1 MLLFVVTEQEVIKKP
16 SINVVMC
23 FMIFSL
29 NHYSKLLDSD
39 RLGPTCGSNIDP
51 SYITHYLKFS
61 VTVSSN
67 QLWSRPYSD
76 YQFFLH
82 NKISELRKQGLGY
95 RRISNVLNKEGIL
108 TVRGK
113 VFTNSHVHSILKKKN
128 IREERLN
135 QSSRKEVSRFVLE
148 GVI

>member
-1 MLLFVVTEQEVIKKP
+1 ML
-16 SINVVMC
+16 N
-23 FMIFSL
+23 SL
-29 NHYSKLLDSD
+29 N
-39 RLGPTCGSNIDP
+39 SNGIC
-51 SYITHYLKFS
+51 SQYGFLTNHSHITHYLVFT
-61 VTVSSN
+61 VTVTTN
-67 QLWSRPYSD
+67 QLWSKPYSD

-95 RRISNVLNKEGIL
+95 RRISNILNKEGIL

-135 QSSRKEVSRFVLE
+135 RKSRKEVSRMVLE
-148 GVI
+148 GL

>member
-1 MLLFVVTEQEVIKKP
+1 ML
-16 SINVVMC
+16 N
-23 FMIFSL
+23 
-29 NHYSKLLDSD
+29 LLDSD
-39 RLGPTCGSNIDP
+39 RLGLTCGSNIDP

-61 VTVSSN
+61 VTVTTN
-67 QLWSRPYSD
+67 LLWSKPYSD

-95 RRISNVLNKEGIL
+95 RRISTVLNKEGIL

-113 VFTNSHVHSILKKKN
+113 VFTNSHVHSIMKKKN

-135 QSSRKEVSRFVLE
+135 RKSGKEVSVFVME
-148 GVI
+148 GVGD

>member
-1 MLLFVVTEQEVIKKP
+1 MNLIHESVLL
-16 SINVVMC
+16 
-23 FMIFSL
+23 
-29 NHYSKLLDSD
+29 YSE
-39 RLGPTCGSNIDP
+39 RVGPTCGSNIDP
-51 SYITHYLKFS
+51 SSITHYLKFS

-82 NKISELRKQGLGY
+82 NKISKLKEQGLGY
-95 RRISNVLNKEGIL
+95 RRISNVLNKEGVL

-113 VFTNSHVHSILKKKN
+113 MFTNSHVHSILKKKN

-135 QSSRKEVSRFVLE
+135 RNSRKEVSEFVLE
-148 GVI
+148 GVGD

>member
-1 MLLFVVTEQEVIKKP
+1 MYGLNINP
-16 SINVVMC
+16 SHV
-23 FMIFSL
+23 
-29 NHYSKLLDSD
+29 
-39 RLGPTCGSNIDP
+39 
-51 SYITHYLKFS
+51 THYLKFS
-61 VTVSSN
+61 VTVTSN
-67 QLWSRPYSD
+67 LLWSKPYSD

-95 RRISNVLNKEGIL
+95 RRISNVLNKEGVL

-135 QSSRKEVSRFVLE
+135 RNSRKEVSRFVLV
-148 GVI
+148 GVGLFD